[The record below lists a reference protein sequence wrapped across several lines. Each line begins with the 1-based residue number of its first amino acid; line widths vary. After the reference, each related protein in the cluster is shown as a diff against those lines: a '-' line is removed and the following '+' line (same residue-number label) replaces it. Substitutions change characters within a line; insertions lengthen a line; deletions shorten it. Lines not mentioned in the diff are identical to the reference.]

1 MLFPIFFF
9 FSTETIGTDFILYL
23 LNTIENPPEYDVHD
37 ILSDLMINLLLS
49 INLQFDNFTESFVLD
64 AMQQVQS
71 AKTFTEKILILLNRE
86 GDYIF
91 LLKC

>member
-1 MLFPIFFF
+1 M
-9 FSTETIGTDFILYL
+9 YL

-49 INLQFDNFTESFVLD
+49 INLQFDNFSDSFVLD

-86 GDYIF
+86 GELF
-91 LLKC
+91 LIIKQ